1 MTDGQ
6 YFYLVAVCVF
16 LAACAIEH
24 LWITRKG
31 KK

>member
-16 LAACAIEH
+16 LAACLVEH
-24 LWITRKG
+24 LWKRWHR
-31 KK
+31 